1 MNKNNCLKNLKK
13 NNHYIII
20 DIIKYNT
27 KNIKMSYEAGS
38 TECRGLI
45 EAKESLI
52 KAMKSLGAI
61 KDLDHIQQTLR
72 EVYNDLEQL
81 HESRRIKESNDLN

>member
-1 MNKNNCLKNLKK
+1 
-13 NNHYIII
+13 
-20 DIIKYNT
+20 
-27 KNIKMSYEAGS
+27 MSYEAGS

-61 KDLDHIQQTLR
+61 ENLEHIQKNLR
-72 EVYNDLEQL
+72 KIYNELEEI
-81 HESRRIKESNDLN
+81 HESRRIKESNNLN

>member
-1 MNKNNCLKNLKK
+1 
-13 NNHYIII
+13 
-20 DIIKYNT
+20 
-27 KNIKMSYEAGS
+27 MSYEAGS
-38 TECRGLI
+38 PECRGLI

-52 KAMKSLGAI
+52 KAMNSLGAI
-61 KDLDHIQQTLR
+61 KDLDRIHQTLR